1 MRNSIRRTI
10 CLIITSCLSCL
21 IVIETILEF
30 SINIENQFKPTH
42 SAGLML
48 NRSQMLLSKE
58 ILLQPS
64 LHTCSSKTNNQ
75 RNSFVKYPIYI
86 IVKTR
91 ATSSGIYF
99 QRRMFTRTSWA
110 HEARLHGIPVIYAI
124 GRAKD
129 ERIQK
134 MLEYE
139 NKIYNDLLQFNFI
152 GIKKK
157 F

>member
-21 IVIETILEF
+21 IIIETILEF
-30 SINIENQFKPTH
+30 SINIENQFEPTH

-64 LHTCSSKTNNQ
+64 LFTCSS
-75 RNSFVKYPIYI
+75 NSFVKYPIYI

-110 HEARLHGIPVIYAI
+110 HEARLLGIPVIYAI

-152 GIKKK
+152 GIRKKS
-157 F
+157 